1 MVSQNT
7 IKMKKITFLSLLS
20 CLFLVTS
27 LFAQTTYY
35 VKLGGNNSGGLS
47 VENAFT
53 TVNNA
58 VQAASDG
65 DTINIVGPIN
75 QTGQVAVG
83 KSISFVGQSDATIT
97 GASARM
103 YVVNA
108 ANKTISFTGITFQDA
123 NSSNPGAVITITQ
136 SSDLTLTNCIL
147 KNNVSADKGGAILAS
162 GTGILTI
169 TNSLFDGNSANKGG
183 AIAITSD
190 GRQLIITGSTF
201 VNNSVSNSGGALYL
215 GGANANSSITST
227 TIFNNT
233 VNFTGLNQSTGG
245 GIRIEG
251 VRPFTISNS
260 LIYGN
265 IVSDGN
271 ETASSDIGGPTTVE
285 MTLNH
290 SITKNIEPSLIAV
303 TDGGNDVFST
313 SKTDANLTSSNLTFN
328 STTGKVEYVAV
339 NFTEDSPIDFG
350 SDGND
355 VGAWNSGLA
364 LSLNKQDVLAAN
376 LLVFHNKSSNSI
388 EISHTISSPLSVE
401 LYSILGTKLLGLE
414 NVAQRQ
420 SIQASSFASGL
431 YILKGASSGRS
442 FSKKFI
448 IN

>member
-1 MVSQNT
+1 
-7 IKMKKITFLSLLS
+7 MKKITFLSLLS

-35 VKLGGNNSGGLS
+35 VKLGGNNIGGLS

-75 QTGQVAVG
+75 QTGQAAVG

-97 GASARM
+97 GASVRM

-136 SSDLTLTNCIL
+136 NSDLTLTNCIL

-201 VNNSVSNSGGALYL
+201 VNNSVSNNGGALYL

-265 IVSDGN
+265 FVSYGN
-271 ETASSDIGGPTTVE
+271 ETAFSDIGGPTTVE

-290 SITKNIEPSLIAV
+290 SITKKIEPALDDTA
-303 TDGGNDVFST
+303 GDVFST
-313 SKTDANLTSSNLTFN
+313 SKVNADLTSSNLTFN
-328 STTGKVEYVAV
+328 PTTGNVEYDSVSSS
-339 NFTEDSPIDFG
+339 EDSPIDFG

-355 VGAWNSGLA
+355 AGSWNSGLA
-364 LSLNKQDVLAAN
+364 LSLDKQDVLAAN
-376 LLVFHNKSSNSI
+376 VLVFHNKSSNSI
-388 EISHTISSPLSVE
+388 EISHTISTPLTVE
-401 LYSILGTKLLGLE
+401 VFSILGTKLLDLK
-414 NVAQRQ
+414 NVTQRQ
-420 SIQASSFASGL
+420 SIQANSLATGI
-431 YILKGASSGRS
+431 YILKGKSNGKS